1 MLDTITDLLGIL
13 NNSQINLNVSY
24 DDLISCSL
32 YELQYWINRGNRIV
46 EMLKEQN
53 E

>member
-1 MLDTITDLLGIL
+1 MLGIL

-32 YELQYWINRGNRIV
+32 YELKYWISRANKIV
-46 EMLKEQN
+46 EMLKEQDK
-53 E
+53 